1 MTLDEVRSHSL
12 GVADRSLSRWHGAS
26 AGSSVLRVSTEFTAS
41 TAPTAAVTLTL
52 PERFAPGWLRI
63 KPLVLTIECDS
74 HGQYLM
80 SDDEFMVYGV
90 GTTIAEAYG
99 DYVLSLIEYFGL
111 VEQGATENRYDA
123 TELRHL
129 RAYLQPTEPK

>member
-1 MTLDEVRSHSL
+1 MTLDEVRSRSS

-26 AGSSVLRVSTEFTAS
+26 AGSSILRVSTELTAS
-41 TAPTAAVTLTL
+41 IAPTAAVTLTL
-52 PERFAPGWLRI
+52 PERFAPGWRRI

-74 HGQYLM
+74 NEQYLM

-99 DYVLSLIEYFGL
+99 DYVVSLIEYFGL
-111 VEQGATENRYDA
+111 VEQGTAENRYDA
-123 TELRHL
+123 AELKHL
-129 RAYLQPTEPK
+129 RAYLQHTEPK